1 MPRFFSNKRL
11 IILLVGVIILVALI
25 GFSLRD
31 RERVTLPEQLIKDAA
46 GVGQEVFSKPAGFVS
61 GMIGQADL
69 LLDSYA
75 ENKRLKARLAD
86 YAAIRS
92 EVAALRTENEEL
104 RKVIGKQES
113 LRAYNPIQA
122 TVIGRNPD
130 QWEDRL
136 ILDKGAN
143 AGIAE
148 NMAVMTADGLIG
160 KVTLVTPLTAT
171 VELLTSAGTDYRV
184 SALVQSGSGEIHGL
198 IEGYDA
204 ERGELLL
211 KRIPSEFDIQ
221 PGQQVISSGLGGI
234 FPKGLVIGEITEV
247 TTDEFALTKMAYV
260 KPAAEFPMLDHVM
273 IADRIA
279 PEIEPVE
286 LRPESGEA
294 AE

>member
-46 GVGQEVFSKPAGFVS
+46 SVGQELFSKPAGFVA
-61 GMIGQADL
+61 GTIEQADL
-69 LLDSYA
+69 LFDSYA
-75 ENKRLKARLAD
+75 ENKRLKTRLAD
-86 YAAIRS
+86 YAAVRS
-92 EVAALRTENEEL
+92 EVAALQTENEEL
-104 RKVIGKQES
+104 RKILGKEED
-113 LRAYNPIQA
+113 LRAYSPIQA
-122 TVIGRNPD
+122 TVIGRSPD

-136 ILDKGAN
+136 ILDKGAK

-160 KVTLVTPLTAT
+160 KVTLVTPLTST
-171 VELLTSAGTDYRV
+171 VELLTGGNANFRV
-184 SALVQSGSGEIHGL
+184 SALVQSGVNEIHGL
-198 IEGYDA
+198 IEGYDS

-211 KRIPSEFDIQ
+211 KRVPSGFDIQ
-221 PGQQVISSGLGGI
+221 PGQKVVSSGLGGI

-247 TTDEFALTKMAYV
+247 TTDEFALTKMAYI

-273 IADRIA
+273 IADRAA
-279 PEIEPVE
+279 PEIKPVD
-286 LRPESGEA
+286 LNRGGGEE